1 MSVRAKIRPY
11 HILPFSLFLL
21 SHSVHTLHAR
31 TNRRKD
37 MKEEREREKRVRE
50 IVFQMRYG
58 RSLFLSLSLFVKQAK
73 QCGNGR

>member
-1 MSVRAKIRPY
+1 MSVRAKMRPY

-37 MKEEREREKRVRE
+37 MKEERERERRE
-50 IVFQMRYG
+50 SERLCFKCAMAAL
-58 RSLFLSLSLFVKQAK
+58 SFSLSL
-73 QCGNGR
+73 